1 MLKGNKTYL
10 RAVELEDSRI
20 ISAWLND
27 RETNMNLDIIYPLSK
42 RYADSYVLSSD
53 EESNKKIFVI
63 DNLDHKPIGLV
74 IIDKIKWEYRN
85 CEIGIVIYD
94 KNSRGKGL
102 GEDALRTGLDFIFNE
117 MNMNL
122 VYLHVLS
129 DNKAALNLYRKLGFE
144 FEGELRERIYKNGR
158 YHNLIVMSKKREGG
172 NNDENWIDK

>member
-1 MLKGNKTYL
+1 MLKGDKIFL

-27 RETNMNLDIIYPLSK
+27 RETNINLDIIYPLSR
-42 RYADSYVLSSD
+42 RYADSYVLSA
-53 EESNKKIFVI
+53 EEENSKRIFII
-63 DNLDHKPIGLV
+63 DNQDRKPIGLF

-129 DNKAALNLYRKLGFE
+129 DNKVALNLYRKLGFE
-144 FEGELRERIYKNGR
+144 FEGELRERIFKNGK
-158 YHNLIVMSKKREGG
+158 YHNLIVMSKKRGG
-172 NNDENWIDK
+172 DLDENWIDK

>member
-1 MLKGNKTYL
+1 MLKGDKIYL
-10 RAVELEDSRI
+10 RAVELEDARI

-27 RETNMNLDIIYPLSK
+27 RETNINLDIIYPLSR

-63 DNLDHKPIGLV
+63 DNQDHKPIGLV

-94 KNSRGKGL
+94 KSQRGKGL
-102 GEDALRTGLDFIFNE
+102 GKDAMKTALDFIFNE

-122 VYLHVLS
+122 VYLNVLS
-129 DNKAALNLYRKLGFE
+129 DNKIAINMYRKLGFE
-144 FEGELRERIYKNGR
+144 FEGELRDRVYKNGK
-158 YHNLIVMSKKREGG
+158 YLNIIAMSKKREEG
-172 NNDENWIDK
+172 I